1 MPGQTY
7 VVTST
12 TLHRVPWFTDFE
24 VAAAAIRGFV
34 QRDLGSHDLLA
45 WVLMPDHVHWLV
57 QLADASTLD
66 AIVNRLKSASAREA
80 NRALMRRGA
89 FWAPAFHD
97 HALRSDE
104 ALASVAEYI
113 IRNPIRAGL
122 ARTFGSYPFWDSA
135 WLPEVE

>member
-12 TLHRVPWFTDFE
+12 TLHRVPWFTEFD
-24 VAAAAIRGFV
+24 VATAAIRGFV

-57 QLADASTLD
+57 QLADTEPLETV
-66 AIVNRLKSASAREA
+66 VNRMKSASAREA
-80 NRALMRRGA
+80 NQTLMRRGPL
-89 FWAPAFHD
+89 WAPAFHD
-97 HALRSDE
+97 HAVRRDE
-104 ALASVAEYI
+104 ALIAVARYI
-113 IRNPIRAGL
+113 IENPLRAGL
-122 ARTFGSYPFWDSA
+122 ARTIGTYPFWDSA

>member
-7 VVTST
+7 VITST

-57 QLADASTLD
+57 QLADSRTLD
-66 AIVNRLKSASAREA
+66 TVVNRMKSASAREA
-80 NRALMRRGA
+80 NRELMRRGPL
-89 FWAPAFHD
+89 WTPAFHD

-104 ALASVAEYI
+104 TLRSAADYI
-113 IRNPIRAGL
+113 IRNPLRAGL
-122 ARTFGSYPFWDSA
+122 ANTFGAYPFWDSA
-135 WLPEVE
+135 WLPDVE